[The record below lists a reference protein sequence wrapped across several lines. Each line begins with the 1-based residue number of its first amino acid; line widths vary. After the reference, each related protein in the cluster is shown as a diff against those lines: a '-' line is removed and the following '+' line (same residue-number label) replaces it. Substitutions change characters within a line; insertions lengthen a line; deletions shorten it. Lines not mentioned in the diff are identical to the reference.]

1 MHQILN
7 DYNAKQFPGKT
18 TAYVVPADFDL
29 TPDQK
34 LTWDN
39 YVVDSDVR
47 RLMNI
52 MYDQRPE
59 SDFADSDCPTKN
71 DHFSEP
77 YGMEAKKYFGF
88 KDTIVLSDDFTSDIE
103 DVDDDHSDVADGT
116 TVPMANVAANDASSR
131 LVSPSKP

>member
-1 MHQILN
+1 MRI
-7 DYNAKQFPGKT
+7 
-18 TAYVVPADFDL
+18 
-29 TPDQK
+29 
-34 LTWDN
+34 
-39 YVVDSDVR
+39 
-47 RLMNI
+47 
-52 MYDQRPE
+52 
-59 SDFADSDCPTKN
+59 TKN